1 MKERRNYNVLPFVDE
16 TERLQVHAPLWHSH
30 NNHRHNISNMSG
42 SSGSVWSAALTFVEV
57 R

>member
-16 TERLQVHAPLWHSH
+16 TERLQVHASLWHSH

-57 R
+57 